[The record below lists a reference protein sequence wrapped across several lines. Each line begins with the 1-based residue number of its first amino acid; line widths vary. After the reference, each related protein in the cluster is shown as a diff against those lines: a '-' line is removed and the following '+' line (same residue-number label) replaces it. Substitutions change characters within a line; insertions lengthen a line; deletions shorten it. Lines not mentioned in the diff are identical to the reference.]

1 MSKVFF
7 CYCPDFTDEG
17 APERRNKVRAEHL
30 AAAALR
36 ADSSLVGGPMIDE
49 SGKMTGSTSFVTAD
63 SEEEVRARLESDIY
77 YKSGVWDPSKIAIW
91 WYRPAG
97 PPKV

>member
-7 CYCPDFTDEG
+7 VYAPDFTDEA
-17 APERRNKVRAEHL
+17 APERRNSVRAEHL
-30 AAAALR
+30 KVAAARTNTL
-36 ADSSLVGGPMIDE
+36 LGGPMVTE
-49 SGKMTGSTSFVTAD
+49 EGKMTGSTMFINAD
-63 SEEEVRARLESDIY
+63 SEEKVRAIVESDIY
-77 YKSGVWDPSKIAIW
+77 YKSGVWDPANIAIW